1 MLQDKFLTAIV
12 EARVPVTVYLVNG
25 IRLQAQIDSFDQYG
39 LILSG
44 TSQQFVY
51 KHAISTVVPMRDVNS
66 VARSAPASLET
77 GPPADRNADAI
88 EATAEK
94 PTTLRP
100 KRPRPIRP
108 VE

>member
-1 MLQDKFLTAIV
+1 MLQDQFINALV
-12 EARVPVTVYLVNG
+12 EARVQVTIYLVNG

-51 KHAISTVVPMRDVNS
+51 KHAISTVVPMRDVHS
-66 VARSAPASLET
+66 VVRSDAAALET
-77 GPPADRNADAI
+77 VRPIEQSAAAI
-88 EATAEK
+88 EAPSEK

-100 KRPRPIRP
+100 KRPRAIRP

>member
-1 MLQDKFLTAIV
+1 MLQDQFINAIV
-12 EARVPVTVYLVNG
+12 QARVQVTIYLVNG

-51 KHAISTVVPMRDVNS
+51 KHAISTVVPMRDVHS
-66 VARSAPASLET
+66 VARSETAAPET
-77 GPPADRNADAI
+77 VPPIEQTAETI
-88 EATAEK
+88 EAPSEK

-100 KRPRPIRP
+100 KRPRTIRP